1 MKISFRH
8 LFLCAAAVSFTL
20 TPVVFAQDNK
30 QPDSAPPPAPAEKS
44 PAAPAPAEQPAA
56 PAATPA
62 PETPAAVTAESAP
75 EPKPAAETPEPP
87 KLRRL
92 DSDEDTDAPKT
103 HKEMIH
109 ERIER
114 AHQRAAERRAHRVDR
129 DIVNVFS
136 NSDLPKDEKADNVVA
151 IFGSSTAEGEVT
163 DAVVAVFGS
172 THAAGP
178 VGDAVVA
185 VLGDSEVTG
194 TVGDSTV
201 VVLGNLSVNSHV
213 HGDVV
218 TVLGDIKF
226 GPAAVVDGEVVC
238 VGGTVTKSATTVL
251 HHGIQNIGMGSMH
264 GAAGLKA
271 WVRECLLYG
280 RPLAFGADLMWAW
293 WIAIGLLAFYVVL
306 ALIFGK
312 GVTKCA
318 ETFEQRPGYSI
329 LAALLTVLLAPV
341 AIILLVFTGV
351 GIVVVPF
358 LAAGIFFATLFG
370 KAVMLTWIG
379 RRFSKF
385 IGSNSPALATLI
397 GGVIV
402 LLLYTV
408 PVLGFILYKLLG
420 WIGLGVVVYTLLL
433 NMKREKPPVA
443 PLVPPPP
450 GAAPAFAEAATGRPV
465 DPVTGVVLPGAVVL
479 PPVAPPV
486 MPAATL
492 PRAGFWIR
500 LAALLL
506 DVIIVAMICSLLS
519 GFLSGGS
526 HLRVKADLLP
536 ALAIYGAIMWQL
548 RGSTVGGI
556 VCGLKVV
563 RLDDRPIDWG
573 TAIVRA
579 LSCFLSLFVL
589 GFGFLWVVFDDQRQA
604 WHDKIAGTT
613 VVRVPKGVS
622 LV

>member
-1 MKISFRH
+1 MKISLRH

-20 TPVVFAQDNK
+20 TPAVFAQDNK
-30 QPDSAPPPAPAEKS
+30 QHDPAPAPAAAEPTTGK
-44 PAAPAPAEQPAA
+44 PAAPA
-56 PAATPA
+56 
-62 PETPAAVTAESAP
+62 TPAAVTP
-75 EPKPAAETPEPP
+75 EPAPAPKPVAEPAEPP

-103 HKEMIH
+103 HKEAIH

-114 AHQRAAERRAHRVDR
+114 AHQRAAERRASRVNR

-136 NSDLPKDEKADNVVA
+136 NSELPKDEKADNVVA
-151 IFGSSTAEGEVT
+151 IFGSSTAEGEVI
-163 DAVVAVFGS
+163 DSIVAVFGDS
-172 THAAGP
+172 HAGAAAG
-178 VGDAVVA
+178 DVVA
-185 VLGDSEVTG
+185 VLGDGEVG
-194 TVGDSTV
+194 GPVGDSVV

-213 HGDVV
+213 RGDVV

-238 VGGTVTKSATTVL
+238 VGGTVTKSASTVL
-251 HHGIQNIGMGSMH
+251 HHGIQNVGMGSMH

-312 GVTKCA
+312 GVTKCT
-318 ETFEQRPGYSI
+318 ETFEHRPGYSI

-341 AIILLVFTGV
+341 AMILLAVTGV
-351 GIVVVPF
+351 GIAVIPF
-358 LAAGIFFATLFG
+358 LAAGLFFAALFG
-370 KAVMLTWIG
+370 KAVMLAWIG

-385 IGSNSPALATLI
+385 IGTDHPALATLI

-408 PVLGFILYKLLG
+408 PVLGFVLYKLLG

-433 NMKREKPPVA
+433 GMKREKPPVA
-443 PLVPPPP
+443 PLVPPAP
-450 GAAPAFAEAATGRPV
+450 GAASASTEAAAGGPV
-465 DPVTGVVLPGAVVL
+465 DPASGAV
-479 PPVAPPV
+479 PPVAGAVALMPAAPPV

-519 GFLSGGS
+519 EMFSVGS
-526 HLRVKADLLP
+526 HIRIKADLLP
-536 ALAIYGAIMWQL
+536 ALALYGAIMWQL

-589 GFGFLWVVFDDQRQA
+589 GFGFIWVVFDDQRQA

>member
-1 MKISFRH
+1 MKISLRH
-8 LFLCAAAVSFTL
+8 LFLCAAAAVGFSADIRFRR
-20 TPVVFAQDNK
+20 VFAQDNS
-30 QPDSAPPPAPAEKS
+30 SATPILRHASRRPPHPRGGTIGRAGGRRRRLPAT
-44 PAAPAPAEQPAA
+44 PAAGARPTQARHSEPQPAA
-56 PAATPA
+56 
-62 PETPAAVTAESAP
+62 
-75 EPKPAAETPEPP
+75 EPSEPP

-92 DSDEDTDAPKT
+92 DSDEDSDAPKT

-114 AHQRAAERRAHRVDR
+114 AHQRHANRVNR

-136 NSDLPKDEKADNVVA
+136 SSELPKDEKADNVVA
-151 IFGSSTAEGEVT
+151 IFGSSSADGEVVE
-163 DAVVAVFGS
+163 AVVSVFGNS
-172 THAAGP
+172 RAAGP

-194 TVGDSTV
+194 PVGDSTV
-201 VVLGNLSVNSHV
+201 VVLGNLSINSHV

-218 TVLGDIKF
+218 AVLGDIKF

-238 VGGTVTKSATTVL
+238 VGGTVTRSVGTVL
-251 HHGIQNIGMGSMH
+251 HHGVQNVGMGSMH
-264 GAAGLKA
+264 GAAGLKV

-280 RPLAFGADLMWAW
+280 RPLAFAPHLMWAW
-293 WIAIGLLAFYVVL
+293 WIALGLLAFYFLL

-312 GVTKCA
+312 GVTKCT

-329 LAALLTVLLAPV
+329 LAALLTVLLAPI

-351 GIVVVPF
+351 GIAVVPF

-370 KAVMLTWIG
+370 KAVMLAWIG
-379 RRFSKF
+379 RRFTKF
-385 IGSNSPALATLI
+385 TGSYHPALATLI

-420 WIGLGVVVYTLLL
+420 WIGLGVVVYTLMLG
-433 NMKREKPPVA
+433 MKREKAPVA
-443 PLVPPPP
+443 PVPPPAP
-450 GAAPAFAEAATGRPV
+450 GPAAVEPVAPV
-465 DPVTGVVLPGAVVL
+465 DPVTGVVPPAVGAAALV
-479 PPVAPPV
+479 PAAPPV
-486 MPAATL
+486 ILATTL

-506 DVIIVAMICSLLS
+506 DLLIVAMICSLLS
-519 GFLSGGS
+519 EMFSSGS
-526 HLRVKADLLP
+526 HIRIKADLLP
-536 ALAIYGAIMWQL
+536 SLALYGVLMWKL

-556 VCGLKVV
+556 VCGLKVI

-589 GFGFLWVVFDDQRQA
+589 GFGFSWVAFDEQRQS